1 MKPEDILDGLG
12 KINEQMV
19 LDAENLKKSPR
30 RSLKIGSVAACILC
44 GVTILGLCA
53 AKLWNRQ
60 DQQSQKPTEPTI
72 PVAVSEMPRNSE
84 EASTVEESTAEEST
98 VEETVPELRTLN
110 PEDSVGSV
118 YDYQVVA
125 REDGVYFVD
134 PYIGLMSID
143 PETKTTKTILPNGP
157 CSLAESDGSL
167 YCLNQATGQVSLVE
181 NGDVTTVTMLENMG
195 PGYPILQGVSNGY
208 VCWQQDWSIYA
219 TSMDDGTTKMLT
231 DAERGMMDP
240 CGVYQGSLYGVDLS
254 RGTLCRIDLGSG
266 ETETLWESDSD
277 WKQGDAEENSLRM
290 DASIISANA
299 PMDGDRLYL
308 EAVQTADDAQ
318 QYVYLCY
325 ELTTGELRELT
336 TLDDSDTMLNIQNG
350 NLYLRHTEMQ
360 ENGDQVM
367 ELRCYDGETGE
378 LSVVMDHDQ
387 LAEIS
392 NIGSCRVASAALD
405 GLFYIRNSA
414 AADQQP
420 QWEGLY
426 YYDFAAGTDTLVY
439 QSSGLYGSLVMEPD
453 FYWQQG
459 DFSDAGEWYEHF
471 NVVKEYCDLTYTETG
486 VYYVDP
492 AEGVYRYIPEEERT
506 EQLVSGIAC
515 RILKCDEGLYATCS
529 DSGEVYEIQDGTAQ
543 LLLTL
548 EKEQQIAVKPIAVKN
563 GTLYWNYFVTNLS
576 TGETETDA
584 LFRLKKSQPQ
594 ILHDGK
600 IYCLGGNGEIGYVDP
615 TGGTESYQPLTGA
628 LGTKDDQWEVKFFD
642 DCIIVLQRDENS
654 SKYQVYRISYEDG
667 STEWLATVMGSSINI
682 LNLEGD
688 TLYLEP
694 MNEFTPIWVLGINV
708 NTGETETVMY
718 GETLQDAAEVELWQG
733 TCYYVK
739 RSYDYDTGY
748 ATEFGTYDLETE
760 TNTTYVPGD
769 SMVSE

>member
-19 LDAENLKKSPR
+19 LDAENLRKSPR
-30 RSLKIGSVAACILC
+30 RSLKIGSMAACILC
-44 GVTILGLCA
+44 GVTLLGLCA
-53 AKLWNRQ
+53 ARLWNRD
-60 DQQSQKPTEPTI
+60 DQQSLKPPETTI
-72 PVAVSEMPRNSE
+72 PTVVSETPWNS
-84 EASTVEESTAEEST
+84 AGESTT
-98 VEETVPELRTLN
+98 EETAPEETTPELRTLN

-118 YDYQVVA
+118 YDYQVVV

-167 YCLNQATGQVSLVE
+167 YCLNQATRQLNLVE
-181 NGDVTTVTMLENMG
+181 NGDVTTVAMLENVG
-195 PGYPILQGVSNGY
+195 PGYPILLGVSNGY
-208 VCWQQDWSIYA
+208 VCWMQEWTYYVQPLDSDTSTVLISQDDSGGELA
-219 TSMDDGTTKMLT
+219 AGT
-231 DAERGMMDP
+231 
-240 CGVYQGSLYGVDLS
+240 VYQGYFYCVKTLRGSLIRVSL
-254 RGTLCRIDLGSG
+254 TTG
-266 ETETLWESDSD
+266 ETETLWSPEE
-277 WKQGDAEENSLRM
+277 GDPANFEQVLRLTST
-290 DASIISANA
+290 AGVSVI
-299 PMDGDRLYL
+299 PDRNLQNLYL
-308 EAVQTADDAQ
+308 EAVQTVDDVRH
-318 QYVYLCY
+318 YVCY
-325 ELTTGELRELT
+325 CLDMSTGELREIAS
-336 TLDDSDTMLNIQNG
+336 LDDGRVEMSCWDG
-350 NLYLRHTEMQ
+350 KLYLIHTTGTDADEKTLLSFDPAT
-360 ENGDQVM
+360 EETQVV
-367 ELRCYDGETGE
+367 LT
-378 LSVVMDHDQ
+378 
-387 LAEIS
+387 AEQT
-392 NIGSCRVASAALD
+392 
-405 GLFYIRNSA
+405 
-414 AADQQP
+414 ADFSSSTD
-420 QWEGLY
+420 WTVGNDGLY
-426 YYDFAAGTDTLVY
+426 YTRDDDQPGIYYYSFTTGESTLVY

-453 FYWQQG
+453 FYYCQQ
-459 DFSDAGEWYEHF
+459 DETGEWYEHF
-471 NVVKEYCDLTYTETG
+471 DVVKEYCDLTYTETG

-506 EQLVSGIAC
+506 EQLISGLAC

-548 EKEQQIAVKPIAVKN
+548 EKERQIAVKPVAVKN
-563 GTLYWNYFVTNLS
+563 GKLYWNYFVTDLA

-584 LFRLKKSQPQ
+584 MFRLKKSQPQ

-628 LGTKDDQWEVKFFD
+628 LGTKDEWAVKFFD
-642 DCIIVLQRDENS
+642 DCIIALQRESGS
-654 SKYQVYRISYEDG
+654 SEHQVYRISYEDG
-667 STEWLATVMGSSINI
+667 SSQWLGTVRGTSVNI

-694 MNEFTPIWVLGINV
+694 MNYYTPIWVLGINV

-718 GETLQDAAEVELWQG
+718 GETLQDATEVELWQG
-733 TCYYVK
+733 VCYYVK

>member
-1 MKPEDILDGLG
+1 MRPEDIIDGLG
-12 KINEQMV
+12 QVSDHMV
-19 LDAENLKKSPR
+19 QDALNLKKSPW
-30 RSLKIGSVAACILC
+30 RSLKWGSLAACILC
-44 GVTILGLCA
+44 GVTLLGVCA
-53 AKLWNRQ
+53 VKLLNSDR
-60 DQQSQKPTEPTI
+60 QQSLDIPEPSVS
-72 PVAVSEMPRNSE
+72 PVVSEMPQDSSE
-84 EASTVEESTAEEST
+84 EAKP
-98 VEETVPELRTLN
+98 ETTPGATPEMQTIN
-110 PEDSVGSV
+110 PEDSLGNVL
-118 YDYQVVA
+118 DYQVVV
-125 REDGVYFVD
+125 REDAIYFVD
-134 PYIGLMSID
+134 PYIGLMSMD
-143 PETKTTKTILPNGP
+143 PETKETKTILPNGP